1 MKALIINSSSDYNLG
16 CEKIANW
23 LKRDGYDVTKAGV
36 DVKNINKYDKI
47 YLSAIYTWDIPAMIK
62 LVQQIPAG
70 TKVEIGG
77 PAASA
82 MADYIFLK
90 TGIKPKIGLDTRFD
104 SEPGKYFSTYTSRGC
119 IRNCEFCSIPLVEG
133 KTKEIQDFIPAPIIL
148 DPNFLACSKE
158 HIINSCE
165 KLSALPAVDFLHGLD
180 ARLLEPWHIELFINK
195 LNLVCWRFTFDSLKN
210 ESFLKNVLTML
221 KNYEIKPAEKIIIYC
236 IYGFSDTPEDAWER
250 VNLIT
255 ALNAHPYAMRYQ
267 PLDTLEKDSY
277 IHKNWT
283 NKKLLEFKQ
292 LCNTPTMQWLN
303 NLLREARNTI
313 AR

>member
-1 MKALIINSSSDYNLG
+1 MKALVINCSSDYNLG
-16 CEKIANW
+16 CEKLANW
-23 LKRDGYDVTKAGV
+23 LKQSGHDITNAGK
-36 DVKNINKYDKI
+36 DITNFDHYNNI
-47 YLSAIYTWDIPAMIK
+47 YLSAIYTWDIPAMTK

-77 PAASA
+77 PAASV
-82 MADYIFLK
+82 MADYILLK
-90 TGIKPKIGLDTRFD
+90 TGIKPKIGLDARFD
-104 SEPGKYFSTYTSRGC
+104 IESGKYLLTYTSRGC
-119 IRNCEFCSIPLVEG
+119 IRNCEFCSVPLVEG
-133 KTKEIQDFIPAPIIL
+133 KIKEIHDFIPAPIVL

-165 KLSALPAVDFLHGLD
+165 KLSALPTVDFLHGLD

-210 ESFLKNVLTML
+210 KSTLKNVLAML
-221 KNYEIKPAEKIIIYC
+221 MNYGIKPEEKIIIYC

-255 ALNAHPYAMRYQ
+255 SLKAHPYAMRYQ

-277 IHKNWT
+277 IYKNWT
-283 NKKLLEFKQ
+283 SIKLAEFKQ
-292 LCNTPTMQWLN
+292 LCNIPTMRWLN
-303 NLLREARNTI
+303 NLLRGAKKIIVR
-313 AR
+313 